1 MMAVK
6 VYGPA
11 MSRIGRITWCAAE
24 AGVPCEAVDIPWSA
38 LKEANF
44 LAINPNGKSPGFVDG
59 DLKLFESLAINLYI
73 AKKYGMG
80 KLYPTNLEDEAR
92 VFQWTLWA
100 ASEVEH
106 LVITSLLVKL
116 GISKD
121 MEGAKAGA
129 EKVKSAMKVL
139 DGYLKDHEWLVG
151 DKFSVA
157 DLNVAS
163 VVGIAHYGDIE
174 LSYVPNV
181 QAWLNRCI
189 SRPKRNPAAHD

>member
-1 MMAVK
+1 MSLK

-11 MSRIGRITWCAAE
+11 MSRIGRITWCAGE
-24 AGVPCEAVDIPWSA
+24 AGVACEQIDIPWSA
-38 LKEANF
+38 LKEADF

-59 DLKLFESLAINLYI
+59 NLKLFESLAINLYI
-73 AKKYGMG
+73 AKKYGLG
-80 KLYPTNLEDEAR
+80 KIYPTNIEDEAR

-121 MEGAKAGA
+121 VEGAKAGA
-129 EKVKSAMKVL
+129 EKVKPTLKVL
-139 DGYLKDHEWLVG
+139 DGYLKTHDWLVG
-151 DKFSVA
+151 NNFSVA

-163 VVGIAHYGDIE
+163 VVGIAHYGDID

>member
-1 MMAVK
+1 MSLK

-11 MSRIGRITWCAAE
+11 MSRIGRITWCAGE

-73 AKKYGMG
+73 AKKYGTG
-80 KLYPTNLEDEAR
+80 KLYPTNIEDEAR
-92 VFQWTLWA
+92 VLQWTLWA

-106 LVITSLLVKL
+106 HVITSLLVKL

-121 MEGAKAGA
+121 VEGAKAGA
-129 EKVKSAMKVL
+129 EKVKPAMKVL
-139 DGYLKDHEWLVG
+139 DGYLKTHDWLVG
-151 DKFSVA
+151 DNFSVA

-163 VVGIAHYGDIE
+163 VVGIAHYGDID

>member
-1 MMAVK
+1 MSLK

-11 MSRIGRITWCAAE
+11 MSRIGRITWCAGE
-24 AGVPCEAVDIPWSA
+24 AGVPCEAIDIPWSA
-38 LKEANF
+38 LKEADF

-59 DLKLFESLAINLYI
+59 NLRLFELLAINLYI
-73 AKKYGMG
+73 AKKYGSG
-80 KLYPTNLEDEAR
+80 KLYPTNIEDEAR

-106 LVITSLLVKL
+106 HVITSLLVKL

-121 MEGAKAGA
+121 VEGAKAGA
-129 EKVKSAMKVL
+129 EKVKPAMKVL

-151 DKFSVA
+151 DTFSVA

-163 VVGIAHYGDIE
+163 VVGIAHYGDID
-174 LSYVPNV
+174 LSYAPKV

>member
-1 MMAVK
+1 MSLK

-11 MSRIGRITWCAAE
+11 MSRIGRITWCAGE

-73 AKKYGMG
+73 AKKYGTG

-106 LVITSLLVKL
+106 HVITSLLVKL
-116 GISKD
+116 SISKD
-121 MEGAKAGA
+121 VEGAKAGA
-129 EKVKSAMKVL
+129 EKVKPAMKVL
-139 DGYLKDHEWLVG
+139 DGYLKTHDWLVG
-151 DKFSVA
+151 DNFSVA

-163 VVGIAHYGDIE
+163 VVGIAHYGDID

>member
-1 MMAVK
+1 MTLK

-11 MSRIGRITWCAAE
+11 MSRIGRITWCAGE
-24 AGVPCEAVDIPWSA
+24 AGVPCEAIDIPWSA
-38 LKEANF
+38 LKEGDF
-44 LAINPNGKSPGFVDG
+44 LSINPNGKSPGFVDG
-59 DLKLFESLAINLYI
+59 NLKLFESLAINLYI
-73 AKKYGMG
+73 AKKYGLG
-80 KLYPTNLEDEAR
+80 KIYPTNIEDEAR

-121 MEGAKAGA
+121 VEGAKAGA
-129 EKVKSAMKVL
+129 EKVKPALKVL
-139 DGYLKDHEWLVG
+139 DGYLNTHDWLVG
-151 DKFSVA
+151 NVFSVA

-163 VVGIAHYGDIE
+163 VVAVAHYGDVD

-189 SRPKRNPAAHD
+189 ARPKRNPAHVD